1 MHRNLAAGI
10 LFLACTMSPT
20 AHAVVLGQ
28 VDTFS
33 GDLEG
38 WFAGGGPGG
47 AVPPVPPTVVPNGGP
62 GGIGDPYLVV
72 TALGGVSAGG
82 RLVGMNAGQWA
93 GDYTAAGVTAVE
105 MDLRNL
111 GATDLEVRLYL
122 EDPIPGPPQNEAVT
136 NVSFLLPAGGGW
148 THVLFPLT
156 TSDLATQNG
165 DSATL
170 LGNTTILRIFHGT
183 ASAFPGEPVAGM
195 LGVDNIRAV
204 PEPATIVLMLAGL
217 VGLGVAAQRRARQ
230 TGLYGRLITPSASA
244 H

>member
-1 MHRNLAAGI
+1 MYRNLAAAI
-10 LFLACTMSPT
+10 LFWAGTMSPN
-20 AHAVVLGQ
+20 AYAVVLGQ

-47 AVPPVPPTVVPNGGP
+47 GVPSVPPSVVPNGGP
-62 GGIGDPYLVV
+62 GGTGDPYLVV
-72 TALGGVSAGG
+72 TALGGFSAGG
-82 RLVGMNAGQWA
+82 RLVAMNAGQWA

-136 NVSFLLPAGGGW
+136 NVSFLLPAGGAW

-156 TSDLATQNG
+156 AGDLATQNG
-165 DSATL
+165 DPVTL
-170 LGNTTILRIFHGT
+170 LGNTTILRIFHST
-183 ASAFPGEPVAGM
+183 SPAFPGEPVAGI

-204 PEPATIVLMLAGL
+204 PEPATLALMLAGL
-217 VGLGVAAQRRARQ
+217 AGLAGVAAQRRAR
-230 TGLYGRLITPSASA
+230 
-244 H
+244 